1 MCECLCVC
9 VWKIEIE
16 GKKRFPR
23 LFLNNKNGDWIQAC
37 HVMNL

>member
-16 GKKRFPR
+16 GKKGS
-23 LFLNNKNGDWIQAC
+23 LDYFLIIKMEIGNRR
-37 HVMNL
+37 VM